1 MDLREKVCFDVLD
14 FLFGGVL
21 RRCFWVEFIYNNGV
35 YRWCAFR
42 VLSVILHWFFCELGG
57 RNIIFCMGKQYGEIL
72 IFWVND
78 SLLSQNSHSKCAKL
92 HRKRF

>member
-1 MDLREKVCFDVLD
+1 MDLRGKACFDVSD

-21 RRCFWVEFIYNNGV
+21 RRCFLVGFIYNNGV
-35 YRWCAFR
+35 YRWFAFR

-57 RNIIFCMGKQYGEIL
+57 RNVIFCMEKQYGEIL
-72 IFWVND
+72 VFWVND
-78 SLLSQNSHSKCAKL
+78 SLLSQKCYSKCAKL

>member
-1 MDLREKVCFDVLD
+1 MDLREKACFDVSG

-21 RRCFWVEFIYNNGV
+21 RRCFLVEFIYNNGV

-57 RNIIFCMGKQYGEIL
+57 KNGIFCMGKQCGKIL
-72 IFWVND
+72 VFWVND
-78 SLLSQNSHSKCAKL
+78 SLLSQK
-92 HRKRF
+92 